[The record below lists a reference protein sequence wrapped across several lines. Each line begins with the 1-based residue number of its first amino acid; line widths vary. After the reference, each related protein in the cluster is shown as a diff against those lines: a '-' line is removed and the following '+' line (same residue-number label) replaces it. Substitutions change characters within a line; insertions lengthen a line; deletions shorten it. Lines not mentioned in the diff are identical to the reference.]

1 MKITKTQLRRIIKE
15 ELEAVSEQSQYE
27 AGSAGYHIE
36 QAIRMSKD
44 LDELEQAMPKPIRIK
59 YASGLGLKIEEELA
73 IALEVMDNT
82 IDSYK
87 SDLFDA
93 RGDDD
98 PGYGMIDDRD
108 QLDEAHG
115 LSKADAKTLKDFAKD
130 QKGDIKRIIN
140 FLVKSNVEVDKTQ
153 DVTKMKKKESKK

>member
-1 MKITKTQLRRIIKE
+1 MKITKRQLKQINKE
-15 ELEAVSEQSQYE
+15 ELEAISEQSQYE
-27 AGSAGYHIE
+27 EGSVGYHIE
-36 QAIRMSKD
+36 DAIQMLKSEEDTSGTLFQVINRLEEA
-44 LDELEQAMPKPIRIK
+44 LDTL
-59 YASGLGLKIEEELA
+59 
-73 IALEVMDNT
+73 DN
-82 IDSYK
+82 
-87 SDLFDA
+87 
-93 RGDDD
+93 D

>member
-1 MKITKTQLRRIIKE
+1 MKITKRQLKQIIKE
-15 ELEAVSEQSQYE
+15 ELEAISEQSRYE
-27 AGSAGYHIE
+27 EGSVGYHIE
-36 QAIRMSKD
+36 DAIQM
-44 LDELEQAMPKPIRIK
+44 LE
-59 YASGLGLKIEEELA
+59 GEEDTTGVLFQVINRLE
-73 IALEVMDNT
+73 IALDTLDN
-82 IDSYK
+82 
-87 SDLFDA
+87 
-93 RGDDD
+93 D

>member
-1 MKITKTQLRRIIKE
+1 MKITKRQLKQIIKE
-15 ELEAVSEQSQYE
+15 ELEAISVQSRYE
-27 AGSAGYHIE
+27 EGSVGYHIE
-36 QAIRMSKD
+36 DAIQM
-44 LDELEQAMPKPIRIK
+44 LE
-59 YASGLGLKIEEELA
+59 GEEDTTGVLFQVINRLE
-73 IALEVMDNT
+73 IALDTLDN
-82 IDSYK
+82 
-87 SDLFDA
+87 
-93 RGDDD
+93 D
-98 PGYGMIDDRD
+98 PGYGMVDDRD

>member
-1 MKITKTQLRRIIKE
+1 MKITKRQLKQIIKE

-27 AGSAGYHIE
+27 EGSVGYHIE
-36 QAIRMSKD
+36 DAIQMLKSEEDTSGTLFQVINRLEEA
-44 LDELEQAMPKPIRIK
+44 LDTL
-59 YASGLGLKIEEELA
+59 
-73 IALEVMDNT
+73 DN
-82 IDSYK
+82 
-87 SDLFDA
+87 
-93 RGDDD
+93 D